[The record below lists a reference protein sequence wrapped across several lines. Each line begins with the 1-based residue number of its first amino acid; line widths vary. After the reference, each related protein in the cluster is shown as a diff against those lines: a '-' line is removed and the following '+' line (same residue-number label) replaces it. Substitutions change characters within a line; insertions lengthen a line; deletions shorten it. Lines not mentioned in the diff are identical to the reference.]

1 MSAVPIPTSTGC
13 YFNDSDLVQL
23 LEHLLHR
30 FSKALSLFS
39 SFNITQSTS
48 IELLLVGEVSGEQLT
63 NQLTKHPAPT
73 WILHIWPRRK
83 PWKEGE
89 QSWEGVKAEEGMQMK
104 GVLPI
109 KFSLHVELMSSQ
121 VNNPKINSKYLVVI
135 TELLGHS
142 F

>member
-1 MSAVPIPTSTGC
+1 
-13 YFNDSDLVQL
+13 
-23 LEHLLHR
+23 
-30 FSKALSLFS
+30 
-39 SFNITQSTS
+39 
-48 IELLLVGEVSGEQLT
+48 
-63 NQLTKHPAPT
+63 
-73 WILHIWPRRK
+73 
-83 PWKEGE
+83 
-89 QSWEGVKAEEGMQMK
+89 MK